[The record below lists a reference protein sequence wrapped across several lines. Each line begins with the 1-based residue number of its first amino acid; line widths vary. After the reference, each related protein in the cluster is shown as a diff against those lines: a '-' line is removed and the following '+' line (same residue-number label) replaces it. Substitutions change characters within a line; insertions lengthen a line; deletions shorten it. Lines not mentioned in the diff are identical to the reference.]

1 MTLNEY
7 LAQYGSLMQ
16 DHMRSYVR
24 GLASDSGYGRHIRG
38 GVLQFTPETAS
49 SWGGPFEGGFA
60 AYRLTDHR
68 STVSIFDR
76 RPKARK
82 RTGREPL
89 PKLLIE
95 LGDEYMKDHHPLAQ
109 QDMVTTAKPFELRM
123 YGNDDTSYTKFYASE
138 ASALEEL
145 NLFEASQP
153 LDFREITRG
162 FGFSFT
168 N

>member
-1 MTLNEY
+1 MTIDEY

-16 DHMRSYVR
+16 DHTRSYVR
-24 GLASDSGYGRHIRG
+24 GLASDSGYGRYIRG

-68 STVSIFDR
+68 STSHHLDR

-95 LGDEYMKDHHPLAQ
+95 VGDEYMKDAHPNAR

-138 ASALEEL
+138 ESALEEL
-145 NLFEASQP
+145 NLFETTQP
-153 LDFREITRG
+153 LDFKEIVWG
-162 FGFSFT
+162 FGFAFT